1 MVLERKMSEQRRL
14 DSEKCTQ
21 GRPCPRSESQSR
33 RNRGLSSLNP
43 KMGTVGW
50 IWKLHFSSRILPP
63 APQGTR
69 GLQAEPQSHTERTAP
84 NGLHLASEGRWDN
97 FLVLHTVNAF
107 YKSSLLNQNV
117 WAEMQLK
124 EQILNRPSHTSPW
137 GLSAL
142 KCSTGS
148 HQDCHHS
155 KIRAT
160 PACLFP
166 KDAKVQQDSGTQR
179 CQAQGCGDEP
189 KPCPSSLPSP
199 GCRASGSPLDC
210 SYGNG
215 RDHLKQHGLREMEY
229 WFPKVCCKAQC
240 EKAAP
245 TPSHTA
251 PRAPHMHTRTQ
262 KRPAGLPQCT
272 GKSCF
277 QSLLVFEL
285 VGEPVEAFK
294 EPITAGGTSGLDVPV
309 PLAEGM

>member
-1 MVLERKMSEQRRL
+1 MFSGPHPVSGTLGPSMSGTSDGSQNNARSVRSRRSCGTMMNTLLNTLNNGMLTSTMVFCQHQLH
-14 DSEKCTQ
+14 
-21 GRPCPRSESQSR
+21 GSQSTGCTSVNIHLTFSPLSFALR
-33 RNRGLSSLNP
+33 CFEKGL
-43 KMGTVGW
+43 
-50 IWKLHFSSRILPP
+50 
-63 APQGTR
+63 
-69 GLQAEPQSHTERTAP
+69 
-84 NGLHLASEGRWDN
+84 
-97 FLVLHTVNAF
+97 
-107 YKSSLLNQNV
+107 LLNQNV

-124 EQILNRPSHTSPW
+124 EQISNRTSHTSPW

-142 KCSTGS
+142 KRSTGS

-155 KIRAT
+155 KRRAT

-272 GKSCF
+272 GKGCF

-285 VGEPVEAFK
+285 LGEPVEAFK